1 MAGLGGRGGQFFC
14 LISLFK
20 VLVTRVAFQT
30 MCSENEFQR
39 LWKELFLV

>member
-1 MAGLGGRGGQFFC
+1 MAGFGGLGGECFC

-30 MCSENEFQR
+30 MCSEN
-39 LWKELFLV
+39 